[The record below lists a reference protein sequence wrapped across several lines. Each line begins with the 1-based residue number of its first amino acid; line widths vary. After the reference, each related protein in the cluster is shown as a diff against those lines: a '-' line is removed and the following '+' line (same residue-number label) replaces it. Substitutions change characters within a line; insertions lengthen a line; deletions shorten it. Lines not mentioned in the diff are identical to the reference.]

1 MPNDKATSQ
10 RTVADHLKAGVKN
23 VPKMYNTLYNRPAG
37 PGGGA
42 STVPTNIKV
51 AATGRT
57 GKDMPKVAASTRAK
71 IVGMGAL
78 SVTPLGPVA
87 AAVSGVVKSVQAK
100 SQAKA
105 NLAAAKTAAPASAP
119 KLNTKSAAPA
129 PKPGAT
135 APAPKAPARPTTPA
149 PAMGAKANAKP
160 GSAAPA
166 PGAKPGPRKS

>member
-1 MPNDKATSQ
+1 M
-10 RTVADHLKAGVKN
+10 KN

-42 STVPTNIKV
+42 STVPTNIKI

-57 GKDMPKVAASTRAK
+57 GKEMPKQPAATRAK

-105 NLAAAKTAAPASAP
+105 NLAAAKKPTPATPAA
-119 KLNTKSAAPA
+119 KSATPA

-135 APAPKAPARPTTPA
+135 ATPKAPARPTTPA
-149 PAMGAKANAKP
+149 PAMGAKVGAKP
-160 GSAAPA
+160 GSPSPA
-166 PGAKPGPRKS
+166 PGAKPGPRKP

>member
-10 RTVADHLKAGVKN
+10 RTVADHLKAGAKN
-23 VPKMYNTLYNRPAG
+23 IPKMYNTLYNRPAG

-57 GKDMPKVAASTRAK
+57 GKDMPKVAAATRAK
-71 IVGMGAL
+71 LVGMGAL

-87 AAVSGVVKSVQAK
+87 AAVSGVVKSVQEK

-105 NLAAAKTAAPASAP
+105 NLAAKKPAPATTAPKVGAKTA
-119 KLNTKSAAPA
+119 TPA
-129 PKPGAT
+129 PKPVSAPAT
-135 APAPKAPARPTTPA
+135 AKAPARPTTPA
-149 PAMGAKANAKP
+149 PAIGAKTGVKP
-160 GSAAPA
+160 GTR
-166 PGAKPGPRKS
+166 KP

>member
-10 RTVADHLKAGVKN
+10 RTVADHLKAGAKN

-42 STVPTNIKV
+42 STVPTNIKI

-57 GKDMPKVAASTRAK
+57 GKDMPKQPAATRAK

-105 NLAAAKTAAPASAP
+105 NLAAAKKPAPATPAA
-119 KLNTKSAAPA
+119 KSATPA

-135 APAPKAPARPTTPA
+135 ATPKAPARPTTPA
-149 PAMGAKANAKP
+149 PAMGAKVGAKP
-160 GSAAPA
+160 GSPSPA
-166 PGAKPGPRKS
+166 PGAKPGPRKP

>member
-10 RTVADHLKAGVKN
+10 RTVADHLKAGAKN

-42 STVPTNIKV
+42 STVPTNIKI

-57 GKDMPKVAASTRAK
+57 GKEMPKQPAATRAK

-87 AAVSGVVKSVQAK
+87 AAVSGVVKSVQEK

-105 NLAAAKTAAPASAP
+105 NLAAAKKPAPATPAA
-119 KLNTKSAAPA
+119 KSATPA

-135 APAPKAPARPTTPA
+135 ATPKAPARPTTPA
-149 PAMGAKANAKP
+149 PAMGAKVGAKP
-160 GSAAPA
+160 GSPSPA
-166 PGAKPGPRKS
+166 PGAKPGPRKP

>member
-1 MPNDKATSQ
+1 MPNDKTTSQ

-42 STVPTNIKV
+42 STVPTNIKI

-57 GKDMPKVAASTRAK
+57 GKDMPKQPAATRAK

-105 NLAAAKTAAPASAP
+105 NLAAAKNPAPATSAP
-119 KLNTKSAAPA
+119 KLAVKTPA

-135 APAPKAPARPTTPA
+135 ATPKAPARPTTPA
-149 PAMGAKANAKP
+149 PAMGAKVGAKP
-160 GSAAPA
+160 GFSAPA
-166 PGAKPGPRKS
+166 PGAKPGPRKP